1 MGMVR
6 SLLITTVVGV
16 ITIQFMAPAWN
27 LMAAQ
32 VFAEFDPISRLA
44 KAGELPALPVT
55 WPEVIAYISPSFS
68 WLRARMPKFLLSLMS
83 PESAGLVPMMTS
95 PEAVISVADKVEVT
109 ASVPVIEAAVP
120 SIKKQ
125 VVADA
130 PADTKLLWVIREHL
144 RLTGTKFGCGVGLC
158 GACTVHL
165 DGEAVRSCQIELADA
180 EGSRITTIEGLDP
193 KGQHPVQQAWLEL
206 QVPQCGYCQSGQM
219 MNAAAFLDSNP
230 TPSDSEILDAMQG
243 NLCRCITYVRI
254 KKGVRRASEIMGA

>member
-1 MGMVR
+1 
-6 SLLITTVVGV
+6 
-16 ITIQFMAPAWN
+16 MAVLN
-27 LMAAQ
+27 
-32 VFAEFDPISRLA
+32 IN
-44 KAGELPALPVT
+44 G
-55 WPEVIAYISPSFS
+55 
-68 WLRARMPKFLLSLMS
+68 LSY
-83 PESAGLVPMMTS
+83 
-95 PEAVISVADKVEVT
+95 
-109 ASVPVIEAAVP
+109 
-120 SIKKQ
+120 
-125 VVADA
+125 VADA
-130 PADTKLLWVIREHL
+130 PADTRLLWVIREHL
-144 RLTGTKFGCGVGLC
+144 RLTGTKFGCGMGLC